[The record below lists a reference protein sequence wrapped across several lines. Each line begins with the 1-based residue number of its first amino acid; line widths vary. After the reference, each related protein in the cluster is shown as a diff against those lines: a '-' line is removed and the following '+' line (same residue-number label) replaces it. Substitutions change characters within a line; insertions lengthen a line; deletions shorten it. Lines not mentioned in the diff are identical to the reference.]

1 MYAFREHTIWN
12 KSMNIEDESKAINGH
27 YILCT
32 FLSTPHQNANYNQWM
47 VWVDELKNKSKQVQ
61 SNPI

>member
-1 MYAFREHTIWN
+1 
-12 KSMNIEDESKAINGH
+12 MNIEDESKAINGH